1 MKMGREE
8 AIDTLYNLIDSYSE
22 LLGSDFNSKF
32 KKTIDVMEEFIVKN
46 LPNNEPIEYD
56 FSLEGDLAL
65 LLEKY
70 AGDND
75 RYLFE
80 VDGVQFFDALEE
92 IFEDH
97 YCNYEQYNIIAHTDY
112 ITYCWTDEQ
121 GTLHHRVH
129 HFEKGE

>member
-1 MKMGREE
+1 MKMGRQE
-8 AIDTLYNLIDSYSE
+8 AINTLYNLIDSYSE
-22 LLGSDFNSKF
+22 FLGIDFDAKH

-65 LLEKY
+65 LLKEY
-70 AGDND
+70 ASDNG
-75 RYLFE
+75 YFSE
-80 VDGVQFFDALEE
+80 INGVKFSDALEK

-97 YCNYEQYNIIAHTDY
+97 YCDYEQYNIITHTDY
-112 ITYCWTDEQ
+112 ITYCWIDEQ
-121 GTLHHRVH
+121 GVLHHRVH

>member
-1 MKMGREE
+1 MKMGRQE
-8 AIDTLYNLIDSYSE
+8 AINTLYNLIDSYSE
-22 LLGSDFNSKF
+22 LLGSDFNGKF
-32 KKTIDVMEEFIVKN
+32 KKTVDVMEEFIVKN

-75 RYLFE
+75 CYLFE
-80 VDGVQFFDALEE
+80 VNGIKFSDALEE

-97 YCNYEQYNIIAHTDY
+97 YCNYEQYNVIAHIDY

-121 GTLHHRVH
+121 GVLHHRVH